1 MVERVMLMVECV
13 FVLCT
18 TFALVIKT
26 NSIMKE
32 IKIVE
37 KGENFTTVNVGAES
51 TSKCKITKR
60 V

>member
-1 MVERVMLMVECV
+1 MNLRVFYLTRRGLSDGY

-26 NSIMKE
+26 NSVMKE

-37 KGENFTTVNVGAES
+37 KGENFTTVN
-51 TSKCKITKR
+51 I
-60 V
+60 